1 MPEAREAIDTRA
13 QGKVKIIGSDGWS
26 GGAAGKIVHTINRE
40 WARGELHVRGGGKYF
55 I

>member
-26 GGAAGKIVHTINRE
+26 GGLRAKIAH
-40 WARGELHVRGGGKYF
+40 H
-55 I
+55 